1 MAPDS
6 RGPFR
11 RARTRRQTAASRHP
25 RTIMRLTALTL
36 PDKTADCFRD
46 YESGR
51 QKPCLSVRAGR
62 KQRAKSACQSG
73 LDKDFAA
80 PAINPE
86 TTSGPQPG
94 LPRVLCG
101 FGHIDR
107 KKQTA

>member
-1 MAPDS
+1 
-6 RGPFR
+6 
-11 RARTRRQTAASRHP
+11 
-25 RTIMRLTALTL
+25 MRLTALVF
-36 PDKTADCFRD
+36 PDKPAHCFRD
-46 YESGR
+46 HESGR
-51 QKPCLSVRAGR
+51 QQSCFPVRAGR
-62 KQRAKSACQSG
+62 KWRAKSACQSG

-80 PAINPE
+80 PAIHPE